1 MRESCEKRSLLRTIY
16 LTAQVMKSYADSR
29 LKVFDLTVEQME
41 VIKRASTE
49 IGKTQSRLSEET
61 VKSPA
66 NMTRILDRMEKKKL
80 ILRRKNP
87 MDRRSSLVFLTEE
100 GENLREAVTS
110 SFHDL
115 DSILLEGIHPE
126 SQSVALSVLETI
138 NQNVERIVGK

>member
-1 MRESCEKRSLLRTIY
+1 MRESCEERSLLRTIY

-29 LKVFDLTVEQME
+29 LKILDLTVEQME
-41 VIKRASTE
+41 VIKRAS
-49 IGKTQSRLSEET
+49 IKNGKTQSKLSEET

-100 GENLREAVTS
+100 GEKLRDAVTS
-110 SFHDL
+110 SFHDF
-115 DSILLEGIHPE
+115 DSILLEGIQPE
-126 SQSVALSVLETI
+126 SQSVALSVLEII
-138 NQNVERIVGK
+138 NQNVGKIVGK